1 MALQLKFN
9 TCVING
15 CKQIRFTD
23 NTGFYNPTN
32 LTGWGTP
39 NPSVSTMTSAI
50 LEITPPGGIKYT
62 INAFATSIF
71 PSDDYGM
78 SYDIPLSLIG
88 NPTSI
93 IDGQWLFTYI
103 VSDGINTYTTSI
115 YKYFY
120 CNSECCVTQMLANL
134 KLSCD
139 CCKDSDE
146 YKNYE
151 LAWVQLESLKKAAA
165 CGDSANFETI
175 KKIVDKL
182 CLNNGCKTCK

>member
-1 MALQLKFN
+1 MALIPKIDL
-9 TCVING
+9 CVINN
-15 CKQIRFTD
+15 CTQIRFSE
-23 NTGFYNPTN
+23 NTGFYNPAN

-103 VSDGINTYTTSI
+103 VSDGKETYTTSI

-120 CNSECCVTQMLANL
+120 CNSECCVTQMLADL
-134 KLSCD
+134 DLSCD
-139 CCKDSDE
+139 CCKNSDS
-146 YKNYE
+146 YKNYI
-151 LAWVQLESLKKAAA
+151 LAWTQLQSLKKAAA
-165 CGDSANFETI
+165 CGDSTNFITI

-182 CLNNGCKTCK
+182 CLNSGCKTCK